1 MRITTLVE
9 NHVADTKSNLVAEH
23 GLSLHIEHEGRKILF
38 DTGASDA
45 FVLNASKLGI
55 DLGQVDVA
63 VLSHHHFDH
72 GGGLSAFF
80 AVNNHAKVYLRHP
93 PEGVPHFKALGIINR
108 EIGLREELLSMYHDR
123 FVFVDQ
129 FSEAWPGAF
138 LLTEIVHQHERPAGN
153 RFIYLKKNNSY
164 VHDPFNHE
172 LVLAIRAEGGL
183 VTITGCSH
191 NGALNMIETVREKFP
206 DEHIRAV
213 VGGFHL
219 IGLPIVD
226 SLGGSKADIV
236 DIGRTMRQ
244 LPVDQ
249 FWTGHCTGKKA
260 FKLLQGELG
269 DRLAVINTGSRI
281 TL

>member
-1 MRITTLVE
+1 MRITTLIE
-9 NHVADTKSNLVAEH
+9 NHVADSKSNLVAEH
-23 GLSLHIEHEGRKILF
+23 GFSLHIEHEGRNILF

-45 FVLNASKLGI
+45 FAANATKLDI

-93 PEGVPHFKALGIINR
+93 PEGVPHFRAMGIINR
-108 EIGLREELLSMYHDR
+108 EIGLPEELLSLYR
-123 FVFVDQ
+123 NRLNFIDQ
-129 FSEAWPGAF
+129 FTEVWPGAF
-138 LLTEIVHQHERPAGN
+138 LFTEIVHRHERPAGN
-153 RFIYLKKNNSY
+153 RFIYLKKDSSY
-164 VHDPFNHE
+164 VHDLFAHE
-172 LVLAIRAEGGL
+172 LVLALRVEEGL
-183 VTITGCSH
+183 VIITGCSH
-191 NGALNMIETVREKFP
+191 NGALNMIQTVRERFP
-206 DEHIRAV
+206 EEHIPAV

-236 DIGRTMRQ
+236 DIGRIMRQ

-260 FKLLQGELG
+260 YKLLQGELG
-269 DRLAVINTGSRI
+269 DRLAAINTGSRI